1 MKFYLGP
8 YEKLGI
14 PGADIRATRN
24 ALKNCVQMSYSLF
37 HTIKKI
43 NL

>member
-14 PGADIRATRN
+14 PGADIRVTRN
-24 ALKNCVQMSYSLF
+24 ALKHCVQMFYSVF
-37 HTIKKI
+37 HTIKI

>member
-8 YEKLGI
+8 YENLGI
-14 PGADIRATRN
+14 PGADIRVTRN
-24 ALKNCVQMSYSLF
+24 ALKKCVQMSYSVL
-37 HTIKKI
+37 HKIKKI